1 MGDKGDPEEEAE
13 ELRVKLKAL
22 NLSED
27 VHTRIDKEISRYSRM
42 PQLMPEA
49 TILRNYLDWVLALPW
64 NELTEDR
71 LDIKEAHA
79 MLDLII
85 MALKR
90 LKNASLNS

>member
-1 MGDKGDPEEEAE
+1 MY
-13 ELRVKLKAL
+13 
-22 NLSED
+22 N
-27 VHTRIDKEISRYSRM
+27 TRIDKEISRYSRM

-79 MLDLII
+79 MLDADHYGLEKVK
-85 MALKR
+85 KR
-90 LKNASLNS
+90 ILEFLAVRKLTGKNSGSILA